1 MSSSRLPVKLTEM
14 LSTLYTQNIPI
25 WEVLNEFIRV
35 LYVIIDENWSKSDWN
50 QHIELEI
57 EDASDLRITQDNL
70 CEDLHDL
77 VISTSNLI
85 FQKEGLIDEINEK
98 NLKINTKW
106 VVGVDNLTLIFSMI
120 SKM

>member
-1 MSSSRLPVKLTEM
+1 MSSSRLPFKLTEM

-35 LYVIIDENWSKSDWN
+35 LYVIIDENWSKSDWD

-77 VISTSNLI
+77 VTSTSNWI

>member
-57 EDASDLRITQDNL
+57 EDAPDLRITQDNL

-77 VISTSNLI
+77 VTSTSNII
-85 FQKEGLIDEINEK
+85 FQKEGLIDEINEN

>member
-77 VISTSNLI
+77 VTSTSNLI

>member
-57 EDASDLRITQDNL
+57 EDAPDLRITQDNL

-77 VISTSNLI
+77 VTSTSNLI

>member
-57 EDASDLRITQDNL
+57 EDAPDLRITQDNL